1 MVSIEAIK
9 NCISNNYYENNYDEI
24 LEAKKV
30 VLQKFNLIK
39 RIDEIVE
46 ERLNKPS
53 VNNLKIDS
61 VIYPK
66 FHFEGKN
73 KLSRIIFSINQR
85 FKKLT
90 NYLEKFYS

>member
-1 MVSIEAIK
+1 MQKIFTNNSFTRINIHDFNGSITIK

-24 LEAKKV
+24 LI

-53 VNNLKIDS
+53 VNNLKIDCN
-61 VIYPK
+61 IPK
-66 FHFEGKN
+66 VS
-73 KLSRIIFSINQR
+73 L
-85 FKKLT
+85 
-90 NYLEKFYS
+90 